1 LVLQQFHSVLS
12 FAFLGALG
20 DLCGEMV
27 FVGNSAFKGNFVV
40 NEMRIVSFLPA
51 ATEMICALGL
61 ADQLTGVS
69 RECDYPAEVSGKP
82 VVVRCAMDLSSLNL
96 KQIDQAVSERAA
108 QGKSI
113 YAIDENL
120 LRKISPT
127 LIVTQDLCQV
137 CAPSGNEASKA
148 LTALRPKPEIL
159 YQTPHSFEDVLNTLI
174 QLGEKTG
181 TSAKAEKLVQ
191 QMRQRI
197 SQITAVTAALPPVK
211 VFFMEWV
218 DPIYCGG
225 HWVPEMISWAGG
237 MDEMAKPNQDSVRV
251 SWEEVVRFNPDL
263 LIVSPCGFNMEDALH
278 QAELLKSRPG
288 WESLKSVKN
297 KRVFVVDADAYFARP
312 GPRLVDGTEILAH
325 LIHPELFLWKGSP
338 DAFTQVI

>member
-1 LVLQQFHSVLS
+1 
-12 FAFLGALG
+12 
-20 DLCGEMV
+20 M
-27 FVGNSAFKGNFVV
+27 
-40 NEMRIVSFLPA
+40 NELRIVSFLPA

-61 ADQLTGVS
+61 TDQLVGVS
-69 RECDYPAEVSGKP
+69 HECDYPAEVSGKP
-82 VVVRCAMDLSSLNL
+82 VVVRCAMDLSILNL
-96 KQIDQAVSERAA
+96 KQIDRAVSERAA

-137 CAPSGNEASKA
+137 CAPSGNETSKA
-148 LTALRPKPEIL
+148 LTALRPQPEIL
-159 YQTPHSFEDVLNTLI
+159 YQTPHSFEDVLSTLI
-174 QLGEKTG
+174 ELGEKTG
-181 TSAKAEKLVQ
+181 TSAQAEKLVE
-191 QMRQRI
+191 QMHQRI
-197 SQITAVTAALPPVK
+197 SQITAVTAALSPVK

-225 HWVPEMISWAGG
+225 HWVPEMIRWAGG
-237 MDEMAKPNQDSVRV
+237 MDEMAKLNQDSVRV

-263 LIVSPCGFNMEDALH
+263 LIVSPCGFDAKDAIA

-288 WESLKSVKN
+288 WADLKSVKN

-325 LIHPELFLWKGSP
+325 LIHPELFPWNGSS
-338 DAFTQVI
+338 DAFTPVI